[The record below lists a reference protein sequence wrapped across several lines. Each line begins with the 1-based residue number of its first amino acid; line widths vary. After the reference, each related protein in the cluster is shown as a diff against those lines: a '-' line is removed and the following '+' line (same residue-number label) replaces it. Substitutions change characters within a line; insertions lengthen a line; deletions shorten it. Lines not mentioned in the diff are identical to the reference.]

1 MHANKVLSTLKQAFN
16 YAVSRGELKLNS
28 AANIRARDIGGAD
41 GLKQLSDRALP
52 KAVKRMQ
59 ESVGHKMP
67 KIMATYN
74 KNEMLP
80 QRKIALEQWSDME
93 HIGSTAVPELSS
105 KPIID
110 IFIVVPSINIKR
122 PRAKFEV
129 THVGMKYYLQ

>member
-1 MHANKVLSTLKQAFN
+1 
-16 YAVSRGELKLNS
+16 
-28 AANIRARDIGGAD
+28 
-41 GLKQLSDRALP
+41 
-52 KAVKRMQ
+52 
-59 ESVGHKMP
+59 
-67 KIMATYN
+67 
-74 KNEMLP
+74 MLP